1 MEALSIKRDT
11 TELYVLDLLIE
22 LRHPGYLQP
31 SEEHN
36 EGRVAALVK
45 KIEAE
50 GVWTLPILVE
60 QNHNIIMDCH
70 HRVRVAK
77 ALRLERVPVVMLQYG
92 DHRLRVTS
100 WSEDTPYDISLIL
113 AAGQTG
119 RLLPYKSTRH
129 ILSEGI
135 PACHFS
141 LEDLR

>member
-1 MEALSIKRDT
+1 MEAPSLKRDAN
-11 TELYVLDLLIE
+11 ESCALDLLIE
-22 LRHPGYLQP
+22 LRHPEELQP

-50 GVWTLPILVE
+50 GVWTLPVLVE
-60 QNHNIIMDCH
+60 QNHKIIMDGH
-70 HRVRVAK
+70 HRVQVAQ
-77 ALRLERVPVVMLQYG
+77 ALRLKRVPAVMLQYG

-100 WSEDTPYDISLIL
+100 WSEDVPYDISLIL
-113 AAGQTG
+113 AAGQAG

-135 PACHFS
+135 PACNFS